1 MKLKKY
7 IEEKTSEWVGY
18 QRPAVDWM
26 VTEKG
31 NSNSRLERTMHD
43 FPAFG
48 EVVRQIP
55 RPLSRREVFH
65 CYEHDLYK
73 GFVATLL
80 WERLRQ
86 EPFHIHHL
94 FPFLVEPVD
103 NVRARLKEIQNHL
116 RLGDISIA
124 ELFAACESSSKL
136 QLAEKV
142 NYKIFT
148 QAMDYLAM
156 GGCKIEHPLMYN
168 PRMRDVHCALLLE
181 EEGTAQ
187 PFYDTDGDRVSI
199 GENSSEAVCYEDYCK
214 RIGDI
219 ALWAGSGNPEI
230 LVDWMNYSDEGMMTY
245 PIAKEIIAM
254 HRKKLCGSQASSQNV
269 ISLSEFIGQGLRYIG
284 DEDSFFANYASN
296 LYMESE
302 ADRQLMMQL
311 LRDNDLVK
319 NRTHYASYNYKNK
332 GCNKENPFSISALW
346 EDHFKLEMAIADF
359 VVFWGTTEET
369 HRELLSSGMSHIG
382 AKWIESLTYSVYRD
396 GKRTIEQ
403 YFFKLTT
410 LSDLQ

>member
-1 MKLKKY
+1 MHSIPIPHGLLPSRARYASECEAKVLIVFYPTKRSYK
-7 IEEKTSEWVGY
+7 ISACNLTIRTKTAIFSLQNDY
-18 QRPAVDWM
+18 YA
-26 VTEKG
+26 
-31 NSNSRLERTMHD
+31 
-43 FPAFG
+43 
-48 EVVRQIP
+48 
-55 RPLSRREVFH
+55 
-65 CYEHDLYK
+65 CYDHDLYE

-86 EPFHIHHL
+86 EPFHVHHL

-124 ELFAACESSSKL
+124 ELFAACGSSSKL

-181 EEGTAQ
+181 DMGTAQ
-187 PFYDTDGDRVSI
+187 PFYDINGDRVAV
-199 GENSSEAVCYEDYCK
+199 GENSSEAECYEDYCQ

-219 ALWAGSGNPEI
+219 ALWAGSGNPEF

-245 PIAKEIIAM
+245 PIAKEVIAM
-254 HRKKLCGSQASSQNV
+254 HRKKHFGHQDSAQV
-269 ISLSEFIGQGLRYIG
+269 VFSLSEFIGQGLRCVG

-296 LYMESE
+296 SYMESE
-302 ADRQLMMQL
+302 ADRQQMMQL

-319 NRTHYASYNYKNK
+319 SRTHYASYKKKNK

-346 EDHFKLEMAIADF
+346 EDHFKLEMAIADY

-382 AKWIESLTYSVYRD
+382 AKWIESLTYSVYRN
-396 GKRTIEQ
+396 GKRAIEQ
-403 YFFKLTT
+403 YFFELVTS
-410 LSDLQ
+410 SDL

>member
-7 IEEKTSEWVGY
+7 IEEKTPEWVGY

-43 FPAFG
+43 FPEFG

-103 NVRARLKEIQNHL
+103 NVRAKLNQIQNHL
-116 RLGDISIA
+116 QLGDISIA
-124 ELFAACESSSKL
+124 ELFAACDSSSKL

-142 NYKIFT
+142 NHKIFT
-148 QAMDYLAM
+148 QAMDHLTM
-156 GGCKIEHPLMYN
+156 GGCCIEHPLMYN

-181 EEGTAQ
+181 DMGAAQ
-187 PFYDTDGDRVSI
+187 PFYDIDGDRVAV
-199 GENSSEAVCYEDYCK
+199 GENSSEAECYEDFCQ

-219 ALWAGSGNPEI
+219 ALWAGSGNPEF
-230 LVDWMNYSDEGMMTY
+230 LVDWMNYSDEGMVTY

-254 HRKKLCGSQASSQNV
+254 HRKKLRGSQTFLQNV
-269 ISLSEFIGQGLRYIG
+269 ISLSEFIGQGLRCVG

-302 ADRQLMMQL
+302 ADRQQMMQI
-311 LRDNDLVK
+311 LRDNGLV
-319 NRTHYASYNYKNK
+319 NSRTHYASYNYKNK
-332 GCNKENPFSISALW
+332 GCNKENPFLISALW
-346 EDHFKLEMAIADF
+346 EDHFKLEMAIADY
-359 VVFWGTTEET
+359 VVLWGNTEET

-382 AKWIESLTYSVYRD
+382 AKWIESLTYSVYRN
-396 GKRTIEQ
+396 GKRAIEQ
-403 YFFKLTT
+403 YFFELVTP
-410 LSDLQ
+410 SDL

>member
-1 MKLKKY
+1 MKLKQY
-7 IEEKTSEWVGY
+7 LEEKASEWVWY

-31 NSNSRLERTMHD
+31 NSNSRLKRTMHD

-55 RPLSRREVFH
+55 RPLSRREVFQ
-65 CYEHDLYK
+65 CYDHDLYE

-86 EPFHIHHL
+86 EPFHVHHL

-148 QAMDYLAM
+148 QAMDHLAM
-156 GGCKIEHPLMYN
+156 GGCCLEHPLMYN

-181 EEGTAQ
+181 DEGTAQ
-187 PFYDTDGDRVSI
+187 PFYDIDGDRVSI
-199 GENSSEAVCYEDYCK
+199 GECSSEAECYEDYCQ

-219 ALWAGSGNPEI
+219 ALWAGSGNPEF
-230 LVDWMNYSDEGMMTY
+230 LVDWMNYSDEGMITY
-245 PIAKEIIAM
+245 PIANEIIAM
-254 HRKKLCGSQASSQNV
+254 HRKKLSGSLSPSQNV
-269 ISLSEFIGQGLRYIG
+269 ISLSEFIGQGLRCVG

-302 ADRQLMMQL
+302 ADRQQMMQI
-311 LRDNDLVK
+311 LRDNGLV
-319 NRTHYASYNYKNK
+319 NSRTHYASYNYKNK
-332 GCNKENPFSISALW
+332 GCNKENPFLISALW
-346 EDHFKLEMAIADF
+346 EDHFKLEMAIADY

-369 HRELLSSGMSHIG
+369 HREMLCSGMSHIG

-403 YFFKLTT
+403 YFFELVT
-410 LSDLQ
+410 LFDLQ

>member
-31 NSNSRLERTMHD
+31 NSNSRLGRTMHD
-43 FPAFG
+43 FPEFG

-55 RPLSRREVFH
+55 RPLSRREVFQ

-86 EPFHIHHL
+86 EPFHVHHL

-142 NYKIFT
+142 NYKLFT

-181 EEGTAQ
+181 DMGTAQ
-187 PFYDTDGDRVSI
+187 PFYDIDGDRVAI
-199 GENSSEAVCYEDYCK
+199 GENSSEAECYEDYCQ

-219 ALWAGSGNPEI
+219 SLWAGSGNPEI

-254 HRKKLCGSQASSQNV
+254 HRKKLSGSRASSQNV
-269 ISLSEFIGQGLRYIG
+269 ISLSEFIGQGLRCVG

-302 ADRQLMMQL
+302 ADRQQMMQI
-311 LRDNDLVK
+311 LRDNDLV
-319 NRTHYASYNYKNK
+319 NSRTYYASYNYKNK

-346 EDHFKLEMAIADF
+346 DDHFTLEMAIADY
-359 VVFWGTTEET
+359 VIFWCTTEET
-369 HRELLSSGMSHIG
+369 HRELLCSGMSHIG
-382 AKWIESLTYSVYRD
+382 AKWIESLTYSVYRN
-396 GKRTIEQ
+396 GKRAIEQ
-403 YFFKLTT
+403 YFFELVAQ
-410 LSDLQ
+410 SDL

>member
-1 MKLKKY
+1 
-7 IEEKTSEWVGY
+7 
-18 QRPAVDWM
+18 
-26 VTEKG
+26 
-31 NSNSRLERTMHD
+31 MHD
-43 FPAFG
+43 FPEFG

-103 NVRARLKEIQNHL
+103 NVQAKLKEIQNHL

-124 ELFAACESSSKL
+124 ELFAACEYSSKL

-142 NYKIFT
+142 NYKLFT

-181 EEGTAQ
+181 DMGTAQ
-187 PFYDTDGDRVSI
+187 PFYDIDGDRVAI
-199 GENSSEAVCYEDYCK
+199 GENSSEAECYEDYCK

-219 ALWAGSGNPEI
+219 ALWAGSGNPEF

-254 HRKKLCGSQASSQNV
+254 HRKKLRGSQASSQNV
-269 ISLSEFIGQGLRYIG
+269 ISLSEFIGQGLRCVG
-284 DEDSFFANYASN
+284 DEDSFFASYASN

-302 ADRQLMMQL
+302 ADRQQMMQL

-319 NRTHYASYNYKNK
+319 SRTHYASYNYKNK

-346 EDHFKLEMAIADF
+346 EDHFKLEMAIADY
-359 VVFWGTTEET
+359 VVLWGTTEET
-369 HRELLSSGMSHIG
+369 HRELLCSGMSHLG
-382 AKWIESLTYSVYRD
+382 AKWIESLTYCVYRN

-403 YFFKLTT
+403 YFFELVTP
-410 LSDLQ
+410 SDL

>member
-31 NSNSRLERTMHD
+31 NSNSRLGRTMHD
-43 FPAFG
+43 FPEFG

-124 ELFAACESSSKL
+124 ELFAACEYSSKL

-142 NYKIFT
+142 NYKLFT

-181 EEGTAQ
+181 DMGTAQ
-187 PFYDTDGDRVSI
+187 PFYDIDGDRVAI
-199 GENSSEAVCYEDYCK
+199 GENSSEAECYEDYCK

-219 ALWAGSGNPEI
+219 ALWAGSGNPEF

-254 HRKKLCGSQASSQNV
+254 HRKKLRGSQASSQNV
-269 ISLSEFIGQGLRYIG
+269 ISLSEFIGQGLRCVG

-302 ADRQLMMQL
+302 ADRQQMMQL

-319 NRTHYASYNYKNK
+319 SRTHYASYNYKNK

-346 EDHFKLEMAIADF
+346 EDHFKLEMAIADY
-359 VVFWGTTEET
+359 VVLWGTSEET
-369 HRELLSSGMSHIG
+369 HRELLCSGMSHLG
-382 AKWIESLTYSVYRD
+382 AKWIESLTYSVYRN
-396 GKRTIEQ
+396 GKRAIEQ
-403 YFFKLTT
+403 YFFELVAQ
-410 LSDLQ
+410 SDL

>member
-43 FPAFG
+43 FPEFG

-55 RPLSRREVFH
+55 RPLSRRDVFH

-103 NVRARLKEIQNHL
+103 NVQAKLKEIQNHL

-142 NYKIFT
+142 NYKLFT

-181 EEGTAQ
+181 DMGTAQ
-187 PFYDTDGDRVSI
+187 PFYDIDGNRVAI
-199 GENSSEAVCYEDYCK
+199 GENSSEAECYEDFCQ

-219 ALWAGSGNPEI
+219 ALWAGSGNPEF

-254 HRKKLCGSQASSQNV
+254 HRKKLSGSLTSSQNV
-269 ISLSEFIGQGLRYIG
+269 ISLSDFIGQGLRCVG
-284 DEDSFFANYASN
+284 DEDSFFPNYASN

-302 ADRQLMMQL
+302 VDRQLMMQL

-319 NRTHYASYNYKNK
+319 NRTHYASYSYKNK

-346 EDHFKLEMAIADF
+346 EDHFKLEMAIADY
-359 VVFWGTTEET
+359 VVFWCTTEET

-396 GKRTIEQ
+396 GKRAIEQ
-403 YFFKLTT
+403 YYFELVTQ
-410 LSDLQ
+410 SDL

>member
-31 NSNSRLERTMHD
+31 NSNSRLGRTMHD

-48 EVVRQIP
+48 KVVRQIP

-86 EPFHIHHL
+86 EPLHIHHL

-103 NVRARLKEIQNHL
+103 NLRARLKEIQNHL

-136 QLAEKV
+136 QLAGKV
-142 NYKIFT
+142 NYRIFT
-148 QAMDYLAM
+148 QAMDHLAM

-168 PRMRDVHCALLLE
+168 LRMRDVHCALLLE

-219 ALWAGSGNPEI
+219 ALWTGSGNPEF

-254 HRKKLCGSQASSQNV
+254 HRKKLRGS
-269 ISLSEFIGQGLRYIG
+269 
-284 DEDSFFANYASN
+284 
-296 LYMESE
+296 
-302 ADRQLMMQL
+302 
-311 LRDNDLVK
+311 
-319 NRTHYASYNYKNK
+319 
-332 GCNKENPFSISALW
+332 
-346 EDHFKLEMAIADF
+346 
-359 VVFWGTTEET
+359 
-369 HRELLSSGMSHIG
+369 
-382 AKWIESLTYSVYRD
+382 
-396 GKRTIEQ
+396 
-403 YFFKLTT
+403 
-410 LSDLQ
+410 

>member
-31 NSNSRLERTMHD
+31 NSNSRLKRTMHD

-48 EVVRQIP
+48 KVVRQIP

-65 CYEHDLYK
+65 CYTQDLYK

-80 WERLRQ
+80 WNRLRQ

-116 RLGDISIA
+116 RLGGISIA
-124 ELFAACESSSKL
+124 ELFAVCESSSKL

-142 NYKIFT
+142 NYKIIT
-148 QAMDYLAM
+148 QAMDHLAM
-156 GGCKIEHPLMYN
+156 GGCCLVHPLMYN

-181 EEGTAQ
+181 DEGTAQ
-187 PFYDTDGDRVSI
+187 PFYDIDGDRVSI
-199 GENSSEAVCYEDYCK
+199 GECSSEAECYEDYCQ

-219 ALWAGSGNPEI
+219 ALWAGSGNPEF
-230 LVDWMNYSDEGMMTY
+230 LVDWMNYSDEGMITY
-245 PIAKEIIAM
+245 SIANEIIAM
-254 HRKKLCGSQASSQNV
+254 HRKKLSGSLSPSQNV
-269 ISLSEFIGQGLRYIG
+269 ISLSEFFGQGLRCVG

-302 ADRQLMMQL
+302 ADIQQMMQI

-319 NRTHYASYNYKNK
+319 SRTNYASYNYKNK
-332 GCNKENPFSISALW
+332 GCNKENPFSICALW
-346 EDHFKLEMAIADF
+346 EDHFKLEMAIADY

-382 AKWIESLTYSVYRD
+382 AKWIESLTYSVYRN
-396 GKRTIEQ
+396 GKRAIEQ
-403 YFFKLTT
+403 YFFELTT
-410 LSDLQ
+410 LPLLH

>member
-1 MKLKKY
+1 MKKKHQNGSG
-7 IEEKTSEWVGY
+7 ISGLLWIGWLPKKGI
-18 QRPAVDWM
+18 QIVDWEEPCM
-26 VTEKG
+26 TFQHLVRWSGRYHDHFLAGKCSIVMSTTSIRGLWQRSCG
-31 NSNSRLERTMHD
+31 N
-43 FPAFG
+43 
-48 EVVRQIP
+48 
-55 RPLSRREVFH
+55 
-65 CYEHDLYK
+65 
-73 GFVATLL
+73 
-80 WERLRQ
+80 
-86 EPFHIHHL
+86 HIHHL

-124 ELFAACESSSKL
+124 ELFAACEYSSKL

-142 NYKIFT
+142 NYKLFT

-199 GENSSEAVCYEDYCK
+199 GENSSEAECYEDYCK

-269 ISLSEFIGQGLRYIG
+269 ISLSEFIGQTIARQRPCQ
-284 DEDSFFANYASN
+284 
-296 LYMESE
+296 ESHT
-302 ADRQLMMQL
+302 LC
-311 LRDNDLVK
+311 LV
-319 NRTHYASYNYKNK
+319 
-332 GCNKENPFSISALW
+332 
-346 EDHFKLEMAIADF
+346 
-359 VVFWGTTEET
+359 
-369 HRELLSSGMSHIG
+369 
-382 AKWIESLTYSVYRD
+382 
-396 GKRTIEQ
+396 
-403 YFFKLTT
+403 
-410 LSDLQ
+410 